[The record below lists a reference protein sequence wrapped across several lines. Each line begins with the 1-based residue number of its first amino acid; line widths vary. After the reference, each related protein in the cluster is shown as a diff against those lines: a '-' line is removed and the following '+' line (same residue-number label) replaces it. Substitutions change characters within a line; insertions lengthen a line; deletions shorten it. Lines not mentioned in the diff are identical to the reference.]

1 MLENCKTAKE
11 RWGGVSE
18 IIDRWLEERQ
28 EMLVQYCALS
38 GLNEELSDVQRGE
51 KLSSFCQILVDYVSA
66 GHFEVYDQLIKEG
79 REFDDADALQEASKL
94 YDVVDKTTEKLLDF
108 NDKYLE
114 TDDLTTLTED
124 LSLLGEALEVRF
136 SAEDRLIAVLH
147 TAHKPGQLAPLIQKN
162 PLMRVFL
169 FLYKALLLG
178 FFSSSLS
185 RFDFQQLHLKN
196 QCG

>member
-28 EMLVQYCALS
+28 AMLVQYCALS
-38 GLNEELSDVQRGE
+38 GLDQNLSDLQRGE
-51 KLSSFCQILVDYVSA
+51 KLRSFCQILVDYVSA

-79 REFDDADALQEASKL
+79 REFDDAEALQEASKL
-94 YDVVDKTTEKLLDF
+94 YDTIDTTTERLLDF

-114 TDDLTTLTED
+114 TDDVSSLSSD

-136 SAEDRLIAVLH
+136 STEDRLISVLH
-147 TAHKPGQLAPLIQKN
+147 TSHKDL
-162 PLMRVFL
+162 V
-169 FLYKALLLG
+169 
-178 FFSSSLS
+178 S
-185 RFDFQQLHLKN
+185 
-196 QCG
+196 

>member
-1 MLENCKTAKE
+1 MLENCKSAKE

-28 EMLVQYCALS
+28 QMLVQYCALS
-38 GLNEELSDVQRGE
+38 GLDQDLSDVQRGE
-51 KLSSFCQILVDYVSA
+51 KLRSFCQILVDYVSA

-79 REFDDADALQEASKL
+79 REFDDADALQEAGKL

-114 TDDLTTLTED
+114 TDDLSSLTSD

-136 SAEDRLIAVLH
+136 SAEDRLISVLH
-147 TAHKPGQLAPLIQKN
+147 TSHKDLVN
-162 PLMRVFL
+162 
-169 FLYKALLLG
+169 
-178 FFSSSLS
+178 
-185 RFDFQQLHLKN
+185 
-196 QCG
+196 